1 MSGIHSVAVFC
12 GSHAGCDP
20 AFAAGARALG
30 RGLAMSGMRLVYGG
44 GRIGLM
50 GAVAD
55 AALEAGGDVLG
66 VIPEFLARLEV
77 AHTGIAELT
86 VTDSMHSRKQ
96 LMFAEADAFVSLPG
110 GLGTLDETVEIITWR
125 QLGLHDK
132 PILLCDIAGST
143 APLLAAIDAAI
154 GLGFAPA
161 RARDLFE
168 VVDGVAPLL
177 ERLRALPRAPAV
189 AADRL

>member
-1 MSGIHSVAVFC
+1 MPAIHSVAVFC
-12 GSHAGCDP
+12 GSNSGADP

-30 RGLAMSGMRLVYGG
+30 RGLAAAGMRLVYGG

-55 AALEAGGDVLG
+55 AALEAGGEVLG
-66 VIPEFLARLEV
+66 VIPEFLARREV
-77 AHTGIAELT
+77 AHTGLAALT

-96 LMFAEADAFVSLPG
+96 RMFAESDAFVSMPG
-110 GLGTLDETVEIITWR
+110 GLGTLDETIEIITWR

-132 PILLCDIAGST
+132 PILLCNIAGSA
-143 APLLAAIDAAI
+143 APLLAAIEAAI

-168 VVDGVAPLL
+168 VTDGVSRLL
-177 ERLRALPRAPAV
+177 ERLCALPHAATAPS
-189 AADRL
+189 DKL

>member
-1 MSGIHSVAVFC
+1 MPEIHSVAVFC
-12 GSHAGCDP
+12 GSNSGADP
-20 AFAAGARALG
+20 AFDAGARALG
-30 RGLAMSGMRLVYGG
+30 RGLAGAGMRVVYGG
-44 GRIGLM
+44 GRVGLM

-55 AALEAGGDVLG
+55 AAVEAGGEVLG

-132 PILLCDIAGST
+132 PILLCDIAGSA

-154 GLGFAPA
+154 SLGFAAP
-161 RARDLFE
+161 RVRDLFE
-168 VVDGVAPLL
+168 VTDGVGPLL
-177 ERLRALPRAPAV
+177 ERLRVLPRAPV
-189 AADRL
+189 VPADRL